1 MFPYALFN
9 SGSYEPVKAKHRVKS
24 NGKMYSFY
32 FSFVYVSCEEH
43 LSFYFYKDEKFMWY
57 AQQ

>member
-43 LSFYFYKDEKFMWY
+43 LSFYFYKDEKFM
-57 AQQ
+57 